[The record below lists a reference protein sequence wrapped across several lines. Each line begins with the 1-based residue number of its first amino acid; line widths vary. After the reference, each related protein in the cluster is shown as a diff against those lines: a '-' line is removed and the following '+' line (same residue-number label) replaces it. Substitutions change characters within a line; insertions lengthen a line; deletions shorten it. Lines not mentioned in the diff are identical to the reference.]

1 MSFHCNA
8 EVRQTVGCLREPALQ
23 RNKGYILPPH
33 TMLKMTFMF
42 PKLLVVTNLDPHGL
56 SLGYRRT
63 WEATSKAHW
72 CREDVQ
78 SEYSAQCAFLS

>member
-1 MSFHCNA
+1 
-8 EVRQTVGCLREPALQ
+8 
-23 RNKGYILPPH
+23 
-33 TMLKMTFMF
+33 MLKMTFMF
-42 PKLLVVTNLDPHGL
+42 SKLLVVTNLDPHVL
-56 SLGYRRT
+56 SLGSRRT